1 MRKLFTSAY
10 IFAACFCLSLGLASC
25 DATFHDSLDQCRNVL
40 LVTLDKGGCDAV
52 TRATTHAHSA
62 ASSVAPVSSAASASA
77 TSSASVA
84 SSAHHQDYSAP
95 AGKTLLLAFDNKGL
109 LAADTLLHLSQSVPV
124 KQVPLTVDAGNYTV
138 VAWTGINDAQWDVA
152 KLQRGKTRI
161 TDALLTHRAAADTLL
176 AAGSNTIFVN
186 LPNAT
191 QSGTHTQEVKVAMQR
206 TNFNITADIEVG
218 AETFDALD
226 DLTADSF
233 DIEVKTNYT
242 ALSVDGK
249 PQSTTSIYTV
259 PVTKEAI
266 NTTKNENGKVV
277 KTLLRTHFVVPVLNA
292 RDAKV
297 SFSLINK
304 HGDSSRI
311 VENGTFDLLALLHLQ
326 SGENGAVNNVAGA
339 SHFDPQCDRSAKLR
353 FRLRDRC
360 LSCGEFAC
368 YQVWS
373 GDLPLLRFKAANR

>member
-1 MRKLFTSAY
+1 MKSLHTSLFLGFTSLVLLTLTA
-10 IFAACFCLSLGLASC
+10 C
-25 DATFHDSLDQCRNVL
+25 DATFHDSLDKCRNVL

-52 TRATTHAHSA
+52 TGATTHAHSA
-62 ASSVAPVSSAASASA
+62 SSSA
-77 TSSASVA
+77 TSASVA
-84 SSAHHQDYSAP
+84 SSAHHQDYLAP

-109 LAADTLLHLSQSVPV
+109 LAADTLLHLSQSAPV
-124 KQVPLTVDAGNYTV
+124 IQVPLTVDAGNYTV

-161 TDALLTHRAAADTLL
+161 TDALLTNRAAADILL
-176 AAGSNTIFVN
+176 AAGSNTTFIN

-242 ALSVDGK
+242 ALSVDGN
-249 PQSTTSIYTV
+249 PQPMTTTYTV

-266 NTTKNENGKVV
+266 TKSTQENGKVV
-277 KTLLRTHFVVPVLNA
+277 KTVLRTHFVVPVLT
-292 RDAKV
+292 AKNSKV
-297 SFSLINK
+297 TLTLINK
-304 HGDSSRI
+304 GGASSRI
-311 VENGTFDLLALLHLQ
+311 VEQGTFDLLALLHLQ
-326 SGENGAVNNVAGA
+326 SGENGAVNNIAGA

-353 FRLRDRC
+353 FRLSDRC
-360 LSCGEFAC
+360 LSCGEYAC

-373 GDLPLLRFKAANR
+373 GNLPLLRFQGANR

>member
-1 MRKLFTSAY
+1 MPNMKSLHTSLFLGFTSLVLLTLTA
-10 IFAACFCLSLGLASC
+10 C
-25 DATFHDSLDQCRNVL
+25 DATFHDSLDKCRNVL

-52 TRATTHAHSA
+52 TGATTHAHSA
-62 ASSVAPVSSAASASA
+62 SSSASASA
-77 TSSASVA
+77 TSGASVA

-109 LAADTLLHLSQSVPV
+109 LAADTLLHLSQSATV
-124 KQVPLTVDAGNYTV
+124 KQVPLNVDAGNYTV
-138 VAWTGINDAQWDVA
+138 VAWTGINDAQWEVA

-161 TDALLTHRAAADTLL
+161 TDALLTNRAAVDTLL
-176 AAGSNTIFVN
+176 AAGSNITFIN

-233 DIEVKTNYT
+233 DIEVKTNYS

-249 PQSTTSIYTV
+249 PQTMTTTYTV

-266 NTTKNENGKVV
+266 NSMKNENGKVV

-304 HGDSSRI
+304 HGASSRI
-311 VENGTFDLLALLHLQ
+311 VENGTFDLLALLLLQ

-353 FRLRDRC
+353 FRLSDRC

-373 GDLPLLRFKAANR
+373 GDLPLLRFKEANR

>member
-1 MRKLFTSAY
+1 MPNMKSLHTSLFLGFTS
-10 IFAACFCLSLGLASC
+10 LVLLALTAC
-25 DATFHDSLDQCRNVL
+25 DATFHDSLDKCRNVL

-52 TRATTHAHSA
+52 TGATTHAHSA
-62 ASSVAPVSSAASASA
+62 SSSVASSSSAAA
-77 TSSASVA
+77 SASVA
-84 SSAHHQDYSAP
+84 SSALHQDYSVP

-109 LAADTLLHLSQSVPV
+109 LAADTLLHLSQSATV
-124 KQVPLTVDAGNYTV
+124 KQVPLNVDAGNYTV
-138 VAWTGINDAQWDVA
+138 VAWTGINDAQWEVA
-152 KLQRGKTRI
+152 KLQRGKTRL

-176 AAGSNTIFVN
+176 AAGSNTTFIN

-191 QSGTHTQEVKVAMQR
+191 QTGTHMQEVKVAMQR
-206 TNFNITADIEVG
+206 TNFNITAEIEVG
-218 AETFDALD
+218 AGTFDGLD

-242 ALSVDGK
+242 ALSVDGN
-249 PQSTTSIYTV
+249 PQPMTTTYTV

-304 HGDSSRI
+304 HGASSRI
-311 VENGTFDLLALLHLQ
+311 VENGTFDLLALLLLQ
-326 SGENGAVNNVAGA
+326 SGEHGAVNNGAGA

-353 FRLRDRC
+353 FRLSDRC

-373 GDLPLLRFKAANR
+373 GNLPLLRFQGANR

>member
-1 MRKLFTSAY
+1 MPNMKSLHTSFLLGFTS
-10 IFAACFCLSLGLASC
+10 LVLLALTAC
-25 DATFHDSLDQCRNVL
+25 DATFHDSLDKCRNVL

-52 TRATTHAHSA
+52 TGATTHAHSA
-62 ASSVAPVSSAASASA
+62 ASSVAPVSSAASAHV
-77 TSSASVA
+77 T
-84 SSAHHQDYSAP
+84 AHHKDYLAP
-95 AGKTLLLAFDNKGL
+95 AGKTLLLAFDNRGV
-109 LAADTLLHLSQSVPV
+109 LAADTMLHLSQSAAV
-124 KQVPLTVDAGNYTV
+124 KQVPLNVGAGNYTV

-161 TDALLTHRAAADTLL
+161 TDALLTNRAAADTLL
-176 AAGSNTIFVN
+176 AAGSNTTFIN

-191 QSGTHTQEVKVAMQR
+191 QSGTHTQEVKVPMQR

-233 DIEVKTNYT
+233 DIEVKTNYS

-249 PQSTTSIYTV
+249 PQSTTSTYTV

-266 NTTKNENGKVV
+266 NTMKNENGKVV

-304 HGDSSRI
+304 HGASSRI

-326 SGENGAVNNVAGA
+326 SGENGAVNNVVGA

-353 FRLRDRC
+353 FRLSDRC

-368 YQVWS
+368 YQVWA
-373 GDLPLLRFKAANR
+373 GDLPLLRFREANR

>member
-1 MRKLFTSAY
+1 MRKIFSNALLLLGGLLFS
-10 IFAACFCLSLGLASC
+10 CGLASC
-25 DATFHDSLDQCRNVL
+25 DATFHDSLDKCRNVL
-40 LVTLDKGGCDAV
+40 LVTLDKGGCDAA
-52 TRATTHAHSA
+52 TGATTHRHS
-62 ASSVAPVSSAASASA
+62 ASSVNTDKTISTENAA
-77 TSSASVA
+77 TSVRGA
-84 SSAHHQDYSAP
+84 AHHHGYLAP

-109 LAADTLLHLSQSVPV
+109 LAADTLLHLSQSAAV

-138 VAWTGINDAQWDVA
+138 VAWTGINDAQWEVA

-161 TDALLTHRAAADTLL
+161 TDALLTNRAAADTLL
-176 AAGSNTIFVN
+176 AAGSNTTFIN

-233 DIEVKTNYT
+233 DIEVKTNYS

-249 PQSTTSIYTV
+249 PQTMTTTYTV

-266 NTTKNENGKVV
+266 NSMKNENGKVV

-304 HGDSSRI
+304 HGASSRI
-311 VENGTFDLLALLHLQ
+311 VENGTFDLLALLLLQ

-353 FRLRDRC
+353 FRLSDRC

-373 GDLPLLRFKAANR
+373 GDLPLLRFKEANR

>member
-1 MRKLFTSAY
+1 MRKIFSNALLLLGGLLFS
-10 IFAACFCLSLGLASC
+10 CGLASC
-25 DATFHDSLDQCRNVL
+25 DATFHDSLDKCRNVL

-52 TRATTHAHSA
+52 TGATTNRHS
-62 ASSVAPVSSAASASA
+62 ASSVNTDKTTSTENAA
-77 TSSASVA
+77 TSVRGA
-84 SSAHHQDYSAP
+84 AHHHGYLAP

-109 LAADTLLHLSQSVPV
+109 LAADTLLHLSQSAPV

-138 VAWTGINDAQWDVA
+138 VAWTGINDAQWEVA

-161 TDALLTHRAAADTLL
+161 TDALLTNRAAADTLL
-176 AAGSNTIFVN
+176 AAGSNTTFIN

-191 QSGTHTQEVKVAMQR
+191 QSGTHTQEVKVAMQH

-233 DIEVKTNYT
+233 DIDVKTNYS

-249 PQSTTSIYTV
+249 PQTMSTTYTV

-266 NTTKNENGKVV
+266 NSMKNENGKVV

-304 HGDSSRI
+304 HGASSRI
-311 VENGTFDLLALLHLQ
+311 VENGTFDLLALLLLQ

-353 FRLRDRC
+353 FRLSDRC

-373 GDLPLLRFKAANR
+373 GDLPLLRFKEANR

>member
-1 MRKLFTSAY
+1 MRKSFLLASLIAVC
-10 IFAACFCLSLGLASC
+10 FALSLSLTSC
-25 DATFHDSLDQCRNVL
+25 DATFHDTLDKCRNVL

-52 TRATTHAHSA
+52 TGATTHRHS
-62 ASSVAPVSSAASASA
+62 ASSVNTDNTISTENTA
-77 TSSASVA
+77 TSVRGA
-84 SSAHHQDYSAP
+84 AHHHGYLAP

-109 LAADTLLHLSQSVPV
+109 LAADTLLHLSQSAPV

-161 TDALLTHRAAADTLL
+161 TDALLTNSAAADTLL
-176 AAGSNTIFVN
+176 AAGSNTTFIN

-233 DIEVKTNYT
+233 DIEVKTNYS
-242 ALSVDGK
+242 ALCVDGK
-249 PQSTTSIYTV
+249 PQTMTTTYTV

-266 NTTKNENGKVV
+266 NSMKNENGKVV

-304 HGDSSRI
+304 HGASSRI
-311 VENGTFDLLALLHLQ
+311 VENGTFDLLALLLLQ

-353 FRLRDRC
+353 FRLSDRC

-373 GDLPLLRFKAANR
+373 GDLPLLRFKEANR

>member
-1 MRKLFTSAY
+1 MPNMKSLHTSFLLGFTS
-10 IFAACFCLSLGLASC
+10 LVLLALTAC
-25 DATFHDSLDQCRNVL
+25 DATFHDSLDKCRNVL

-52 TRATTHAHSA
+52 TGATTHAHSA
-62 ASSVAPVSSAASASA
+62 SSSASASVVSSAL
-77 TSSASVA
+77 
-84 SSAHHQDYSAP
+84 HQDYSAP

-109 LAADTLLHLSQSVPV
+109 LAADTLLHLSQSAAV
-124 KQVPLTVDAGNYTV
+124 KQVPLNVDAGNYTV
-138 VAWTGINDAQWDVA
+138 VAWTGINDAQWEVA

-176 AAGSNTIFVN
+176 AAGSNTTFIN

-191 QSGTHTQEVKVAMQR
+191 QFGTHTQEVKVAMQR
-206 TNFNITADIEVG
+206 TNFNITAEIEVG
-218 AETFDALD
+218 AETFDGLD

-249 PQSTTSIYTV
+249 PQSTTSTYTV

-266 NTTKNENGKVV
+266 NSMKNENGKVV

-304 HGDSSRI
+304 HGASSRI
-311 VENGTFDLLALLHLQ
+311 VENGTFDLLALLLLQ

>member
-1 MRKLFTSAY
+1 MPNMKSLHTSLLLGFTS
-10 IFAACFCLSLGLASC
+10 LALLALTAC
-25 DATFHDSLDQCRNVL
+25 DATFHDSLDKCRNVL

-52 TRATTHAHSA
+52 TGATTHAHSA
-62 ASSVAPVSSAASASA
+62 SSSVASSSAASAS
-77 TSSASVA
+77 VA
-84 SSAHHQDYSAP
+84 APTTHYRDYFAP

-109 LAADTLLHLSQSVPV
+109 LAADTLLHLSQSATV
-124 KQVPLTVDAGNYTV
+124 KQVPLNVDAGNYTV
-138 VAWTGINDAQWDVA
+138 VAWTGINDAQWEVA
-152 KLQRGKTRI
+152 KLQRGKTRL

-176 AAGSNTIFVN
+176 AAGSNTTFIN

-191 QSGTHTQEVKVAMQR
+191 QTGTHTQEVKVAMQR
-206 TNFNITADIEVG
+206 TNFNITAEIEVG
-218 AETFDALD
+218 AETFDGLD

-249 PQSTTSIYTV
+249 PQSTTSTYTV

-266 NTTKNENGKVV
+266 NTMKNENGKVV
-277 KTLLRTHFVVPVLNA
+277 KTLLRTHFVVPALNA

-304 HGDSSRI
+304 HGASSRI

-339 SHFDPQCDRSAKLR
+339 SGFDLHRDRNAMLR
-353 FRLRDRC
+353 FRLSDRC

-373 GDLPLLRFKAANR
+373 GDLPLTRFKEANR

>member
-1 MRKLFTSAY
+1 MRKIFSNALLLLGGLLF
-10 IFAACFCLSLGLASC
+10 ACGLASC
-25 DATFHDSLDQCRNVL
+25 DATFHDSLDKCRNVL
-40 LVTLDKGGCDAV
+40 LVTLDNGGCDAI
-52 TRATTHAHSA
+52 TGATTHRHS
-62 ASSVAPVSSAASASA
+62 ASSVNTDNTVS
-77 TSSASVA
+77 TENVA
-84 SSAHHQDYSAP
+84 SSARAAHHHHGYLAP

-109 LAADTLLHLSQSVPV
+109 LAADTVLHLSQSAPV

-138 VAWTGINDAQWDVA
+138 VAWSGINDAQWEVA

-161 TDALLTHRAAADTLL
+161 TDALLTNRAAADTLL
-176 AAGSNTIFVN
+176 AAGSNVAFIN

-233 DIEVKTNYT
+233 DIEVKTNYS

-249 PQSTTSIYTV
+249 PQTMTTTYTV

-266 NTTKNENGKVV
+266 NTLKNENGKVV

-304 HGDSSRI
+304 HGASSRI
-311 VENGTFDLLALLHLQ
+311 VENGTFDLLALLLLQ

-353 FRLRDRC
+353 FRLSDRC

-373 GDLPLLRFKAANR
+373 GDLPLLRFKEANR

>member
-1 MRKLFTSAY
+1 MPNMKSLHTSFLLGFTS
-10 IFAACFCLSLGLASC
+10 LVLLALTAC
-25 DATFHDSLDQCRNVL
+25 DATFHDSLDKCRNVL

-52 TRATTHAHSA
+52 TGATTHAHSA
-62 ASSVAPVSSAASASA
+62 SSSARASA
-77 TSSASVA
+77 TSSSSVA
-84 SSAHHQDYSAP
+84 SSALHQDYSAP
-95 AGKTLLLAFDNKGL
+95 AGKALLLAFDNKGL
-109 LAADTLLHLSQSVPV
+109 LAADTLLHLSQSAPV

-138 VAWTGINDAQWDVA
+138 VAWTGINDAQWEVA
-152 KLQRGKTRI
+152 KLQRGRTRI

-176 AAGSNTIFVN
+176 AAGSNTTFIN

-206 TNFNITADIEVG
+206 TNFNITAEIEVG

-249 PQSTTSIYTV
+249 PQSTTSTYTL

-266 NTTKNENGKVV
+266 NSMKNENGKVV
-277 KTLLRTHFVVPVLNA
+277 KTLLRTHFVVPALNA

-304 HGDSSRI
+304 HGASSRI

-353 FRLRDRC
+353 FRLSDRC
-360 LSCGEFAC
+360 LSCGEYAC

-373 GDLPLLRFKAANR
+373 GDLPLARFKDAVVK

>member
-1 MRKLFTSAY
+1 M
-10 IFAACFCLSLGLASC
+10 
-25 DATFHDSLDQCRNVL
+25 
-40 LVTLDKGGCDAV
+40 
-52 TRATTHAHSA
+52 
-62 ASSVAPVSSAASASA
+62 
-77 TSSASVA
+77 
-84 SSAHHQDYSAP
+84 
-95 AGKTLLLAFDNKGL
+95 
-109 LAADTLLHLSQSVPV
+109 AADTLLHLSQSAPV

-138 VAWTGINDAQWDVA
+138 VAWTGINDAQWEVA

-176 AAGSNTIFVN
+176 AAGSNTTFIN

-191 QSGTHTQEVKVAMQR
+191 QTGTHTQEVKVAMQR

-226 DLTADSF
+226 NLTADSF
-233 DIEVKTNYT
+233 DIEVKTNYS

-249 PQSTTSIYTV
+249 PQTMTTTYTV

-266 NTTKNENGKVV
+266 NSMKNENGKVV

-304 HGDSSRI
+304 HGASSRI
-311 VENGTFDLLALLHLQ
+311 VENGTFDLLALLLLQ
-326 SGENGAVNNVAGA
+326 SGENGAVNNVACA

-353 FRLRDRC
+353 FRLSDRC

-373 GDLPLLRFKAANR
+373 GDLPLLRFKEANR

>member
-1 MRKLFTSAY
+1 MPNMKSLHTSFLLGFTSLVLLVLTA
-10 IFAACFCLSLGLASC
+10 C
-25 DATFHDSLDQCRNVL
+25 DATFHDSLDKCRNVL

-52 TRATTHAHSA
+52 TGATTHAHSA
-62 ASSVAPVSSAASASA
+62 SSSASASA
-77 TSSASVA
+77 TSSTFVA
-84 SSAHHQDYSAP
+84 SSALHQDYSAP

-109 LAADTLLHLSQSVPV
+109 LAADTLLLLSQSATV

-138 VAWTGINDAQWDVA
+138 VAWTGINDAQWEVA
-152 KLQRGKTRI
+152 KLQRGKTRM

-176 AAGSNTIFVN
+176 AAGSNITFIN

-206 TNFNITADIEVG
+206 TNFNITAEIEVG
-218 AETFDALD
+218 AETFDGLD

-242 ALSVDGK
+242 ALSVDGN
-249 PQSTTSIYTV
+249 PQPLTTTYTV

-266 NTTKNENGKVV
+266 NTMKNENGKVV

-304 HGDSSRI
+304 HGASSRI

-326 SGENGAVNNVAGA
+326 SGENGAVNNIAGA

-353 FRLRDRC
+353 FRLSDRC
-360 LSCGEFAC
+360 LSCGEYAC

-373 GDLPLLRFKAANR
+373 GDLPLARFKDAVVK

>member
-1 MRKLFTSAY
+1 MKSLHTSLFLGFTSLVLLTLTA
-10 IFAACFCLSLGLASC
+10 C
-25 DATFHDSLDQCRNVL
+25 DATFHDSLDKCRNVL

-52 TRATTHAHSA
+52 TGATTHAHSA
-62 ASSVAPVSSAASASA
+62 SSSAA
-77 TSSASVA
+77 SASVA
-84 SSAHHQDYSAP
+84 SSAHHQDYLAP

-109 LAADTLLHLSQSVPV
+109 LAADTLLHLSQSAAV

-161 TDALLTHRAAADTLL
+161 TDALLTNRAAADTLL
-176 AAGSNTIFVN
+176 AAGSNTTFIN

-242 ALSVDGK
+242 ALSVDGN
-249 PQSTTSIYTV
+249 PQPMTTTYTV

-266 NTTKNENGKVV
+266 TKSTQENGKVV
-277 KTLLRTHFVVPVLNA
+277 KTVLRTHFVVPVLT
-292 RDAKV
+292 AKNSKV
-297 SFSLINK
+297 TLTLINK
-304 HGDSSRI
+304 GGASSRI
-311 VENGTFDLLALLHLQ
+311 VEQGTFDLLALLHLQ
-326 SGENGAVNNVAGA
+326 SGENGAVNNIAGA

-353 FRLRDRC
+353 FRLSDRC
-360 LSCGEFAC
+360 LSCGEYAC

-373 GDLPLLRFKAANR
+373 GNLPLLRFQGANR

>member
-10 IFAACFCLSLGLASC
+10 IFVACFCLSLGLASC
-25 DATFHDSLDQCRNVL
+25 DATFHDSLDKCRNVL

-52 TRATTHAHSA
+52 TGATTHRHS
-62 ASSVAPVSSAASASA
+62 ASSVNTDNTTSTNNAA
-77 TSSASVA
+77 TSVRGAV
-84 SSAHHQDYSAP
+84 HHHGYLAP

-109 LAADTLLHLSQSVPV
+109 LAADTLLQLSQSAAV
-124 KQVPLTVDAGNYTV
+124 KQVPLTVDAGIYTV
-138 VAWTGINDAQWDVA
+138 VAWTGINDAQWEVA

-161 TDALLTHRAAADTLL
+161 TDALLTNRAAADTLL
-176 AAGSNTIFVN
+176 AAGSNTTFIN

-218 AETFDALD
+218 AKTFDALD

-233 DIEVKTNYT
+233 DIEVKTNYS

-249 PQSTTSIYTV
+249 PQTMTTTYTV

-266 NTTKNENGKVV
+266 NTLKNEDGKVV

-304 HGDSSRI
+304 HGASSRI
-311 VENGTFDLLALLHLQ
+311 VENGTFDLLALLLLQ

-353 FRLRDRC
+353 FRLSDRC

-373 GDLPLLRFKAANR
+373 GDLPLLRFKEANR

>member
-25 DATFHDSLDQCRNVL
+25 DATFHDSLDKCRNVL
-40 LVTLDKGGCDAV
+40 LVTLDKGECDAV
-52 TRATTHAHSA
+52 TGATTHRHSA
-62 ASSVAPVSSAASASA
+62 SSASASI
-77 TSSASVA
+77 A

-95 AGKTLLLAFDNKGL
+95 AGRTLLLAFDNKGL

-138 VAWTGINDAQWDVA
+138 VAWTGINDAQWEVA

-176 AAGSNTIFVN
+176 AAGINTTFIN

-191 QSGTHTQEVKVAMQR
+191 QFGTHSQEVKVAMQR
-206 TNFNITADIEVG
+206 TNFNITAEIEVG
-218 AETFDALD
+218 AETFDGLD

-249 PQSTTSIYTV
+249 PQSTTSTYTV

-266 NTTKNENGKVV
+266 NTMKNENGKVV

-304 HGDSSRI
+304 HGASSRI

-353 FRLRDRC
+353 FRLSDRC

-368 YQVWS
+368 YQVWA
-373 GDLPLLRFKAANR
+373 GNLPLLRFQGAVVK

>member
-1 MRKLFTSAY
+1 MKSLHTSLFLGFTSLVLLTLTA
-10 IFAACFCLSLGLASC
+10 C
-25 DATFHDSLDQCRNVL
+25 DATFHDSLDKCRNVL

-52 TRATTHAHSA
+52 TGATTHVHSA
-62 ASSVAPVSSAASASA
+62 SSSAA
-77 TSSASVA
+77 SASVA
-84 SSAHHQDYSAP
+84 SSAHHQDYLAP

-109 LAADTLLHLSQSVPV
+109 LAADTLLHLSQSAAV

-161 TDALLTHRAAADTLL
+161 TDALLTNRAAADTLL
-176 AAGSNTIFVN
+176 AAGSNTTFIN

-191 QSGTHTQEVKVAMQR
+191 QFGTHKQEVKVAMQR

-218 AETFDALD
+218 AETFDGLD

-242 ALSVDGK
+242 ALSVDGN
-249 PQSTTSIYTV
+249 PQPMTTTYTV

-266 NTTKNENGKVV
+266 TKSTQENGKVV
-277 KTLLRTHFVVPVLNA
+277 KTVLRTHFVVPVLT
-292 RDAKV
+292 AKNSKV
-297 SFSLINK
+297 TLTLINK
-304 HGDSSRI
+304 GGASSRI
-311 VENGTFDLLALLHLQ
+311 VEQGTFDLLALLHLQ
-326 SGENGAVNNVAGA
+326 SGENGAVNNIAGA

-353 FRLRDRC
+353 FRLSDRC
-360 LSCGEFAC
+360 LSCGEYAC

-373 GDLPLLRFKAANR
+373 GNLPLLRFQGANR

>member
-1 MRKLFTSAY
+1 MPNMKSLHTSLFLGFTSLVLLTLTA
-10 IFAACFCLSLGLASC
+10 C
-25 DATFHDSLDQCRNVL
+25 DATFHDSLDKCRNVL

-52 TRATTHAHSA
+52 TGATTHAHSA
-62 ASSVAPVSSAASASA
+62 AAAHA
-77 TSSASVA
+77 T
-84 SSAHHQDYSAP
+84 AHHQDYLAP
-95 AGKTLLLAFDNKGL
+95 TGKTLLLAFDNRGV
-109 LAADTLLHLSQSVPV
+109 LATDTLLHLSQSAAV

-161 TDALLTHRAAADTLL
+161 TDALLTNRAAVDTLL
-176 AAGSNTIFVN
+176 AAGSNTTFIN

-242 ALSVDGK
+242 ALSVDGN
-249 PQSTTSIYTV
+249 PQPMTSTYTV

-266 NTTKNENGKVV
+266 TKSTQENGKVV
-277 KTLLRTHFVVPVLNA
+277 KTVLRTHFVVPVLT
-292 RDAKV
+292 AKNSKV
-297 SFSLINK
+297 TLTLINK
-304 HGDSSRI
+304 GGAFSRI
-311 VENGTFDLLALLHLQ
+311 VEQGTFDLLALLHLQ
-326 SGENGAVNNVAGA
+326 SGENGAVNNIAGA

-353 FRLRDRC
+353 FRLSDRC
-360 LSCGEFAC
+360 LSCGEYAC

-373 GDLPLLRFKAANR
+373 GNLPLLRFQGANR